1 MEKMFKKEDRL
12 PALEVMFDAMI
23 SGEMRIFHK
32 TINEIRKKG
41 VSEEYIERL
50 EKSYEEYVRTASEV
64 FRRYGEKF
72 SIKLVREKIPQ
83 NLWTKMQKAI
93 LDDPE
98 IRAHNMK
105 ILSRPWNDA
114 QKKDFQKMVERKKK
128 QADIM

>member
-1 MEKMFKKEDRL
+1 MYKLIVHLFNNQTTREEKMEKMFKKEDRL

-64 FRRYGEKF
+64 FRQYRKIFGRRCKRRY
-72 SIKLVREKIPQ
+72 
-83 NLWTKMQKAI
+83 
-93 LDDPE
+93 
-98 IRAHNMK
+98 
-105 ILSRPWNDA
+105 
-114 QKKDFQKMVERKKK
+114 
-128 QADIM
+128 